1 MMDPDD
7 EDSEVGL
14 GKFRSL
20 HAKLSRRYVELSPTT
35 FFLFF
40 ILVEWSLNL
49 VFEVLQNFTAIDS
62 SSLPPPGFDWRV
74 L

>member
-20 HAKLSRRYVELSPTT
+20 HAKLSRRYVELSQQLSSCSL
-35 FFLFF
+35 FL
-40 ILVEWSLNL
+40 LNG
-49 VFEVLQNFTAIDS
+49 
-62 SSLPPPGFDWRV
+62 P
-74 L
+74 